1 MAKQTA
7 AVEQKPNLFQRL
19 RGFYEEVMAE
29 MKKVTW
35 PTRPDLITSTKVTL
49 FLIAVMT
56 ILMFGFDNVLG
67 AAVMLLLS
75 IAS

>member
-1 MAKQTA
+1 MAKQSA
-7 AVEQKPNLFQRL
+7 AVEEKPNLIQRL
-19 RGFYEEVMAE
+19 RDFYEEVMAE

-56 ILMFGFDNVLG
+56 IIMFGYDNLLG
-67 AAVMLLLS
+67 AVVMLLLS
-75 IAS
+75 IAG

>member
-1 MAKQTA
+1 MAKQS
-7 AVEQKPNLFQRL
+7 AVAEGKPNLIQRL
-19 RGFYEEVMAE
+19 RDFYEEVMSE

-49 FLIAVMT
+49 FLIAVLT
-56 ILMFGFDNVLG
+56 IIMFAYDNVLG
-67 AAVMLLLS
+67 ATVMLLLS

>member
-1 MAKQTA
+1 MAKQI
-7 AVEQKPNLFQRL
+7 AVAEGKPNLIQRL
-19 RGFYEEVMAE
+19 RDFYEEVMSE

-56 ILMFGFDNVLG
+56 IIMFAYDNVLG
-67 AAVMLLLS
+67 ATVMLLLS

>member
-1 MAKQTA
+1 MAKQSA
-7 AVEQKPNLFQRL
+7 AVEAKPNLIQRL
-19 RGFYEEVMAE
+19 RDFYEEVMAE

-49 FLIAVMT
+49 FLIAVLT
-56 ILMFGFDNVLG
+56 IIMFGYDNLLG
-67 AAVMLLLS
+67 ATVMLLLS

>member
-1 MAKQTA
+1 MAKQIA
-7 AVEQKPNLFQRL
+7 AVEEKPGLIQRV
-19 RGFYEEVMAE
+19 RDFYEDVMAE

-56 ILMFGFDNVLG
+56 VVMFTYDNVLS
-67 AAVMLLLS
+67 AAVMMLLS
-75 IAS
+75 ITS

>member
-1 MAKQTA
+1 MAKQIA
-7 AVEQKPNLFQRL
+7 AVEEKPNLIQRL
-19 RGFYEEVMAE
+19 RGFYDEVMAE

-56 ILMFGFDNVLG
+56 IVMLCYDNVLS
-67 AAVMLLLS
+67 ASIVMLLS
-75 IAS
+75 ITS

>member
-1 MAKQTA
+1 MAKQSA
-7 AVEQKPNLFQRL
+7 AVEEKPNLIQRV
-19 RGFYEEVMAE
+19 RDFYEEVMAE

-56 ILMFGFDNVLG
+56 VIMFGYDNLLG
-67 AAVMLLLS
+67 AVVMLLLS
-75 IAS
+75 IAG

>member
-1 MAKQTA
+1 MAKQIA
-7 AVEQKPNLFQRL
+7 AVEEKPNLIQRL

-56 ILMFGFDNVLG
+56 VIMFCYDNVLSAG
-67 AAVMLLLS
+67 VVMLLS
-75 IAS
+75 ITS

>member
-1 MAKQTA
+1 MAKQIA
-7 AVEQKPNLFQRL
+7 AADEKPGLIQRV
-19 RGFYEEVMAE
+19 RDFYEDVMAE

-56 ILMFGFDNVLG
+56 VIMFAYDNVLS
-67 AAVMLLLS
+67 ASVMLLLS
-75 IAS
+75 ITS

>member
-1 MAKQTA
+1 MAKQIA
-7 AVEQKPNLFQRL
+7 AVEAKPNLIQRL
-19 RGFYEEVMAE
+19 REFYEEVMAE

-56 ILMFGFDNVLG
+56 IIMFGYDNVLG
-67 AAVMLLLS
+67 VVVMLLLS

>member
-1 MAKQTA
+1 MAKQI
-7 AVEQKPNLFQRL
+7 AVAEGKPNLIQRL
-19 RGFYEEVMAE
+19 RDFYEEVMSE

-49 FLIAVMT
+49 FLIAVLT
-56 ILMFGFDNVLG
+56 IIMFAYDNVLG
-67 AAVMLLLS
+67 ATVMLLLS

>member
-1 MAKQTA
+1 MAKQSA
-7 AVEQKPNLFQRL
+7 AIEAKPNLIQRV
-19 RGFYEEVMAE
+19 RDFYEEVMAE

-56 ILMFGFDNVLG
+56 LIMFGYDNLLG
-67 AAVMLLLS
+67 AVVMLLLS

>member
-1 MAKQTA
+1 MAKQSA
-7 AVEQKPNLFQRL
+7 AVEEKPNLIQRL
-19 RGFYEEVMAE
+19 REFYEEVMAE

-56 ILMFGFDNVLG
+56 VIMFCYDNVLSAG
-67 AAVMLLLS
+67 VVMLLS
-75 IAS
+75 ITS

>member
-1 MAKQTA
+1 MAKQIA
-7 AVEQKPNLFQRL
+7 AAEGKPNLIQRL
-19 RGFYEEVMAE
+19 RDFYEEVMSE
-29 MKKVTW
+29 MRKVTW

-56 ILMFGFDNVLG
+56 IIMFAYDNVLG
-67 AAVMLLLS
+67 ATVMLLLS